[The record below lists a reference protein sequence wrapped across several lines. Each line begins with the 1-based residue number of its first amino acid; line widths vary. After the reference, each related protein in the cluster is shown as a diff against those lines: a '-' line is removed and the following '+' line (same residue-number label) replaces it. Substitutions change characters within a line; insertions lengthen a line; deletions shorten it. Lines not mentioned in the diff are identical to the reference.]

1 MIVCLQQTTNMN
13 DKKENM
19 MDTATGMNTHPV
31 ENFHA
36 DDTNGENVEKFHVHP
51 MLFICQN
58 RCNSIAL
65 K

>member
-36 DDTNGENVEKFHVHP
+36 DDTNGEKFHVHP
-51 MLFICQN
+51 LCYLFVKIVAIQ
-58 RCNSIAL
+58 
-65 K
+65 